1 MKRWKNIPDGMKC
14 NEVFQVWY
22 RLRRRNFSLLCK
34 RVFDVVTALL
44 LILLLSPVFLVLAIV
59 IKADSAGPVF
69 FRQTRVTQYG
79 KTFCIFKF
87 RTMVVDAEQRGTQVT
102 QKDDSRITKVG
113 GLIRKCRLDEIPQ
126 LFNILAG
133 TMTFVGTRPEVPKY
147 VACYTDEMKATLLL
161 PAGVT
166 SEASIKYK
174 DEDCL
179 LDNAENADQTYV
191 TVVLPAK
198 MEYNLQA
205 IRKQSFWRDLGT
217 MFKTVFAVLKR

>member
-1 MKRWKNIPDGMKC
+1 MKRWKNIPDDMKC

-34 RVFDVVTALL
+34 RVFDVVAALL

-59 IKADSAGPVF
+59 IKADSPGPVF

-79 KTFCIFKF
+79 KTFRIFKF

-113 GLIRKCRLDEIPQ
+113 SLIRKCRLDEIPQ
-126 LFNILAG
+126 LFNIVAG

-147 VACYTDEMKATLLL
+147 VERYTDEMKATLLL

-166 SEASIKYK
+166 SQASIKYK
-174 DEDCL
+174 DEDNL